1 MSKDPTPLRPG
12 AGRRDG
18 AASGI
23 IGRRHDSNRMDIP
36 AVFDTMYPTMISKA
50 PAVIA
55 ALRKTIEDP
64 CLDSARALE
73 DAIRHAGAQSVVF
86 GRMNQ
91 KSSVE
96 AASDSD
102 RGATE
107 RLANAFDASLKACR
121 SILSEAPSKTLTP
134 RAAAKR
140 YLNGGDDSA
149 VWQPTNTLLQG
160 VDMPEVEFWAETET
174 KQRFRKHNP
183 SDGLA
188 TMAIRDRGVGL
199 EREETVQTILALN
212 SASKLRDFEAIGQF
226 GHGGSSALQFCES
239 CLIITG
245 PRAGSMSDLF
255 WTLIVIEKDPE
266 DSKQALVR
274 KWFAE
279 ADGFPMIG
287 LLSDQPALKGA
298 LPGTIVYHFGYHRS
312 QWIKRITG
320 PEQSSPWGRLGRMFF
335 SYPLPFRVVG
345 VMARGDEG
353 TQREIVGAYYR
364 LVRQLQK
371 PANDRAVEYRRP
383 VTQEQLV
390 VEGVAYGHFQM
401 TAFVLRDKESVRDYV
416 DRHHPVILT
425 LHGQNHGEMTSTLM
439 KDAGYPELA
448 ACTIVE
454 IRLDGLEDE
463 ALGAIIN
470 NSREMPKMTSP
481 FTKALSARAVEILR
495 EDAELRALEVARQE
509 QKAKKASRALGEE
522 MQKFLT
528 SILSEAAGQ
537 PGRGQVQGP
546 GEPPLDGPSEP
557 LPQVPAADP
566 PQVFEFLSAEPL
578 HVPEGVRR
586 TARIRSDA
594 RPPRYTF
601 HGDNPRCF
609 ARVDD
614 TSPRVR
620 SRISIGF
627 TDINERGYARVAVT
641 ILEDPNDRITSEM
654 VAGTL
659 VAVLQTTDG
668 RVLATRR
675 PLLVVPKP
683 IPQEGHRQPGVK
695 PVISFYAP
703 DGSDMAALKELWVLE
718 DEIEPLQ
725 KSTHLCEAQEH
736 LKLELTEVSYH
747 SAKGQQ
753 DGMDLLNVDVNAGN
767 SEAVELLRNCPTV
780 EKRVAAKNIY
790 MKDVVL
796 DCYQH
801 HFKVKEV
808 PKTVLDALAADA
820 STLRFCAECQLNHD
834 KALRL
839 AFAYTRATPNQSP
852 TA

>member
-1 MSKDPTPLRPG
+1 
-12 AGRRDG
+12 
-18 AASGI
+18 
-23 IGRRHDSNRMDIP
+23 
-36 AVFDTMYPTMISKA
+36 MISKA

-55 ALRKTIEDP
+55 ALRKTIEAP
-64 CLDSARALE
+64 SLASARALE
-73 DAIRHAGAQSVVF
+73 DALRHAGAQPNIF

-96 AASDSD
+96 AASESD

-121 SILSEAPSKTLTP
+121 SILGEASSKALTP
-134 RAAAKR
+134 RAAAKK
-140 YLNGGDDSA
+140 YLNGGDDLA
-149 VWQPTNTLLQG
+149 VWQPTNKLLEAVG
-160 VDMPEVEFWAETET
+160 MPEVEFWAETET

-188 TMAIRDRGVGL
+188 TMAVRDRGVGL
-199 EREETVQTILALN
+199 EREEAVQTILALN
-212 SASKLRDFEAIGQF
+212 SPSKLRDFEAIGQF

-239 CLIITG
+239 CLIITQQ
-245 PRAGSMSDLF
+245 RSGSTSDFF
-255 WTLIVIEKDPE
+255 WTLIVVEKDPE
-266 DSKQALVR
+266 ESKQALVR

-279 ADGFPMIG
+279 ADGLPLIG
-287 LLSDQPALKGA
+287 LLSDQPTINES

-345 VMARGDEG
+345 EMARGDEG
-353 TQREIVGAYYR
+353 TRREIVGAYYR
-364 LVRQLQK
+364 LVGQLQK
-371 PANDRAVEYRRP
+371 PAKDRAVESRRP

-390 VEGVAYGHFQM
+390 VDGVAYGHFQM
-401 TAFVLRDKESVRDYV
+401 TAFVLHDKESVRDYV
-416 DRHHPVILT
+416 DRYHPVILT
-425 LHGQNHGEMTSTLM
+425 LHGQNHGELTPTLM

-454 IRLDGLEDE
+454 LRLDGLEDE
-463 ALGAIIN
+463 ALAGIIN

-481 FTKALSARAVEILR
+481 FTKALYARAVEILK
-495 EDAELRALEVARQE
+495 EDTELRALEIARQE

-537 PGRGQVQGP
+537 PGRGQAQGP
-546 GEPPLDGPSEP
+546 GEPPSDQPSTPPPE
-557 LPQVPAADP
+557 VPAADP
-566 PQVFEFLSAEPL
+566 PQVFEFLSQEPL
-578 HVPEGVRR
+578 RVPEGARR
-586 TARIRSDA
+586 NARIRSDA

-614 TSPRVR
+614 TDARVR

-627 TDINERGYARVAVT
+627 TDINERGYGRVAVT
-641 ILEDPNDRITSEM
+641 ILEDPNDRITSDL

-659 VAVLQTTDG
+659 VAVLQATDG
-668 RVLATRR
+668 RVLETRR
-675 PLLVVPKP
+675 PLLILPKP
-683 IPQEGHRQPGVK
+683 VPQEGQRQPGVK

-703 DGSDMAALKELWVLE
+703 DGSDMAALKDLWVLE
-718 DEIEPLQ
+718 DDIEPLER
-725 KSTHLCEAQEH
+725 STHLCEARDQ
-736 LKLELTEVSYH
+736 LNLDASDVSYH

-753 DGMDLLNVDVNAGN
+753 EGLDLLNVDVNAGN
-767 SEAVELLRNCPTV
+767 PEAVDMLRKCMTV
-780 EKRVAAKNIY
+780 EQRVKAKEFY
-790 MKDVVL
+790 MKDIVL

-808 PKTVLDALAADA
+808 PDSVLDALNDA
-820 STLRFCAECQLNHD
+820 SPRRLCAECQLNHD

-839 AFAYTRATPNQSP
+839 ALQYSR
-852 TA
+852 

>member
-1 MSKDPTPLRPG
+1 
-12 AGRRDG
+12 
-18 AASGI
+18 
-23 IGRRHDSNRMDIP
+23 
-36 AVFDTMYPTMISKA
+36 
-50 PAVIA
+50 
-55 ALRKTIEDP
+55 
-64 CLDSARALE
+64 
-73 DAIRHAGAQSVVF
+73 
-86 GRMNQ
+86 MNQ

-121 SILSEAPSKTLTP
+121 SVVGDPASKALTP

-140 YLNGGDDSA
+140 YLNGGDESS
-149 VWQPTNTLLQG
+149 VWQPTSKVLEGL
-160 VDMPEVEFWAETET
+160 DMPEVEFWAETET

-188 TMAIRDRGVGL
+188 TMAVRDHGVGL
-199 EREETVQTILALN
+199 GRDEAVQTILALN
-212 SASKLRDFEAIGQF
+212 SDSKLRDFEAIGQF

-239 CLIITG
+239 CLIITQ
-245 PRAGSMSDLF
+245 PRSGSTSDFF

-266 DSKQALVR
+266 ESKQALVR

-279 ADGFPMIG
+279 TDNLPLIG
-287 LLSDQPALKGA
+287 MVADQPTIKEA

-345 VMARGDEG
+345 EMARGDSG
-353 TQREIVGAYYR
+353 TRREIVGAHYR
-364 LVRQLQK
+364 LVNQQQK
-371 PANDRAVEYRRP
+371 PPNDRAVEYGLP
-383 VTQEQLV
+383 VTREQLV
-390 VEGVAYGHFQM
+390 VDGIAYGQFQLS
-401 TAFVLRDKESVRDYV
+401 AFVLYDKENVRDYV
-416 DRHHPVILT
+416 DRHHPVVLT
-425 LHGQNHGEMTSTLM
+425 LHGQNHGELTSTLM

-463 ALGAIIN
+463 ALAGIIN
-470 NSREMPKMTSP
+470 NSREMPKMGSP
-481 FTKALSARAVEILR
+481 FTKALYARAIEILK
-495 EDAELRALEVARQE
+495 EDTGLRALEIARQE

-528 SILSEAAGQ
+528 SILSEATGQ
-537 PGRGQVQGP
+537 PGKGQGK
-546 GEPPLDGPSEP
+546 GPSDNSSDKSSDP
-557 LPQVPAADP
+557 LPEVPAADP
-566 PQVFEFLSAEPL
+566 PQIFEFLTEEPL
-578 HVPEGVRR
+578 RVPEGIRR
-586 TARIRSDA
+586 SARIRSDA

-614 TSPRVR
+614 ADPKVG

-627 TDINERGYARVAVT
+627 TDVNERGYGRIAVT
-641 ILEDPNDRITSEM
+641 VLEDPNDRFKSEI
-654 VAGTL
+654 VVGTL
-659 VAVLQTTDG
+659 VAVLQATDG
-668 RVLATRR
+668 RVLETRR
-675 PLLVVPKP
+675 PLLILPKP
-683 IPQEGHRQPGVK
+683 EPQEGQRQPGVK
-695 PVISFYAP
+695 PVINFYAP
-703 DGSDMAALKELWVLE
+703 EGSDMAALKSLWVLE
-718 DEIEPLQ
+718 DEIETLDR
-725 KSTHLCEAQEH
+725 STHLCEARDL
-736 LKLELTEVSYH
+736 LKLDPLDVSYH

-767 SEAVELLRNCPTV
+767 SEAVAMLNRCSTV
-780 EKRVAAKNIY
+780 EQRVKAKDIY
-790 MKDVVL
+790 MKDIVL

-808 PKTVLDALAADA
+808 PTTVLEALADG
-820 STLRFCAECQLNHD
+820 STLRLCAECQLNHD

-839 AFAYTRATPNQSP
+839 ALKYIS
-852 TA
+852 